1 MKLATN
7 FFNKVWISG
16 SQFAVCYRVLV
27 ISEWPL
33 VIFSKIENDQKIIQ
47 NHSAVLPISSSS
59 YSPLQS
65 FSWSFLSTKMNAS
78 RHTLRHLKVLLI
90 TVYITNTCYLF
101 AKPQKFFSCGGIF
114 PCFALF
120 FVPNLLF
127 VPNSNHDQFDQLLKM
142 SGW

>member
-27 ISEWPL
+27 ISEWPF

-59 YSPLQS
+59 YFPLKS

-78 RHTLRHLKVLLI
+78 RHTLRYLKVLLI
-90 TVYITNTCYLF
+90 TVVQQIHIIYSQNLKHFSPATG
-101 AKPQKFFSCGGIF
+101 FFLASLHFLSQIYF
-114 PCFALF
+114 SSLIRTMI
-120 FVPNLLF
+120 NLINF
-127 VPNSNHDQFDQLLKM
+127 
-142 SGW
+142 